1 MATRLIS
8 IKIFLLSLV
17 IGKINL
23 ELKFK
28 KRLTALFANSE
39 NISNKNYAVR
49 QSDRL
54 LERVQ
59 RYFRYV
65 LKNFQ
70 PYIGDIKLTQSG
82 FLKSDFK
89 RGFIKSSGE
98 QYLSVQKPQFIRKD
112 KTSIFLQV

>member
-8 IKIFLLSLV
+8 IKILLLSLV

-28 KRLTALFANSE
+28 KRLTELFANSE

-65 LKNFQ
+65 LKNGQ
-70 PYIGDIKLTQSG
+70 PYIGDI
-82 FLKSDFK
+82 
-89 RGFIKSSGE
+89 
-98 QYLSVQKPQFIRKD
+98 
-112 KTSIFLQV
+112 